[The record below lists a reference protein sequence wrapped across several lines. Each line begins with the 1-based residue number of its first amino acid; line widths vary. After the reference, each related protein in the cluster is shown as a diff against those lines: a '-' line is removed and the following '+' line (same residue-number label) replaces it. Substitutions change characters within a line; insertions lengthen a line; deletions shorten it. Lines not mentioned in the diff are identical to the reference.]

1 MDKNLSIETMVGK
14 YVGDQFKLLSLKRAY
29 EHGGSCAFYGSEN
42 EPEKIEGVAIQ
53 ADGTPVAWVGK
64 YARYFSV
71 NPVKVSKVGKLK
83 ISDYSCGGSASG
95 PLNIDS
101 INNYNATMTLESR
114 KIVDWIN
121 F

>member
-29 EHGGSCAFYGSEN
+29 EHGGSCAFYGPEN
-42 EPEKIEGVAIQ
+42 ESEKLEGVAIQ

-64 YARYFSV
+64 YTRYFSI
-71 NPVKVSKVGKLK
+71 NPVKVSKAGKLK
-83 ISDYSCGGSASG
+83 ISDYSCGGTAVG
-95 PLNIDS
+95 LLNIDS
-101 INNYNATMTLESR
+101 INKYNATVSESR
-114 KIVDWIN
+114 KIIDWIN